1 MEEGSPIFSHL
12 FSSPLTHEA
21 TGVAG
26 ATMTGVDE
34 LDYQAEYRS
43 LKQLLEK
50 SNWVDVRWKSSHCSI
65 TNFLD
70 SFTNCKILHFTG
82 AVCPTCASLPSLMLA
97 LFSTNMNVH

>member
-12 FSSPLTHEA
+12 FSSPLTHE
-21 TGVAG
+21 TGAG
-26 ATMTGVDE
+26 GETMTAVDE
-34 LDYQAEYRS
+34 LDYQSERRS

-50 SNWVDVRWKSSHCSI
+50 SSWVDIRWKSSHCSI

-82 AVCPTCASLPSLMLA
+82 AVCADD
-97 LFSTNMNVH
+97 